1 MKELVESVKN
11 SEGFSKAPYVDI
23 LVAKNP
29 GQYGIPKEHLK
40 IIEQHIEKLKLT
52 FGYGFTFVTEDEAAA
67 VLETRV
73 KSIIKEL
80 EKREPFLN
88 KLPLD
93 KQEIIVEMC
102 FQMGVGGVLKFKK
115 MWEAL
120 KKFDYEM
127 ASKQMLDSSWAKQM
141 HTMDMTDGKDGINR
155 AERLAQKMRGV

>member
-1 MKELVESVKN
+1 MKELMESVKV
-11 SEGFSKAPYVDI
+11 SEGFAAKPYIDI

-29 GQYGIPKEHLK
+29 EQYGIPKEHLK
-40 IIEQHIEKLKLT
+40 IIEQHIEKFKLT

-67 VLETRV
+67 VLEIRT

-88 KLPLD
+88 KLPLE
-93 KQEIIVEMC
+93 KQEIIAEMC
-102 FQMGVGGVLKFKK
+102 FQMGVSGVLKFKK

-120 KKFDYEM
+120 KKFDYET

-141 HTMDMTDGKDGINR
+141 HAMDMTDGKDGINR